1 MVQKYPGLIVKGR
14 AFYFRVGVP
23 RKYWT
28 LAKCKEICYTLDT
41 SDYKLAV
48 ARWRTEIAHLQT
60 FMDVFEDI
68 IMKINKENKVILDE
82 NDVDKILLARL
93 SQIQYFLEEN
103 AENIVEGKKTIEDI
117 KLPTEQRKELMVQ
130 MILDYL
136 RSLVENSQAN
146 ITLRTTYTK
155 LKEKEIEL
163 GLEDKAKDGYEWFK
177 SFGSH
182 VSALERYAEKSIK
195 AIKKDKP
202 YNPSNPKVKTLL
214 KSYDNMKTTE
224 RLTKSMTKTHWEKFF
239 KKYAQ
244 NKKNLKGIPDERI
257 RTMYLSIKL
266 AFLIMRRE
274 YIEEITKQD
283 CRKLSEKIYQ
293 VPKKWHTE
301 IEKGKTIKEILTKS
315 ENKALGKQ
323 TIKGYL
329 NVFTNFMRYAV
340 REDIIEN
347 NMNDYIDKP
356 IKIEKEARNPFDNSE
371 LHKIF
376 NPKTYPSPKMRN
388 NQAKFW
394 VPIIALYHGCR
405 LNEICQLDVTDI
417 VSKKGIPCISIHGN
431 DKDKSVKNKTS
442 ERIIPI
448 HPQIIE
454 LGFLR
459 YVEFQ
464 RKNKAKK
471 LFSELTQIERGRYSN
486 SVQHWFGRY
495 LDKIDITGSDKVF
508 HSFRHTFETKA
519 VEVRIPAEYQ
529 NALCGWAD
537 RGIGQRLYGKTK
549 DIKVML
555 EELSK
560 ISYPLSKELKEFKT
574 LIQESFYCRK

>member
-1 MVQKYPGLIVKGR
+1 MVQRYPGLIVKGR
-14 AFYFRVGVP
+14 AFYFRVGLP

-28 LAKCKEICYTLDT
+28 IAKCKEIGYSLDT
-41 SDYKLAV
+41 SDYKTAV

-68 IMKINKENKVILDE
+68 IMKINKENKVVLDE

-117 KLPTEQRKELMVQ
+117 KLPTEQRKKLMVQ

-177 SFGSH
+177 SFGNH
-182 VSALERYAEKSIK
+182 VSALERYAEKSIN
-195 AIKKDKP
+195 AIKQDKP

-214 KSYDNMKTTE
+214 KSYDEMKTTE

-239 KKYAQ
+239 KKYALY
-244 NKKNLKGIPDERI
+244 KKNIKGNTDYLLER
-257 RTMYLSIKL
+257 TFLSVKIC
-266 AFLIMRRE
+266 FLLMNRL
-274 YIEEITKQD
+274 YIEEITRQD
-283 CRKLSEKIYQ
+283 CRKLCEKIYQ
-293 VPKKWHTE
+293 VPRRWNVAITQGKSIQNILTTSERK
-301 IEKGKTIKEILTKS
+301 ILSKKTIKGILVSFK
-315 ENKALGKQ
+315 E
-323 TIKGYL
+323 YL
-329 NVFTNFMRYAV
+329 RYAV
-340 REDIIEN
+340 KEEIIDN
-347 NMNDYIDKP
+347 NLNEFIDLPSKL
-356 IKIEKEARNPFDNSE
+356 EGTARTPFDNKE

-376 NPKTYPSPKMRN
+376 NPKTYPNPQMRN
-388 NQAKFW
+388 KQAKFW
-394 VPIIALYHGCR
+394 VPLIALYHGCR
-405 LNEICQLDVTDI
+405 LNEICQLNTEDI
-417 VSKKGIPCISIHGN
+417 VSKNGVACISINANGD
-431 DKDKSVKNKTS
+431 DKTLKNKTS

-448 HPQIIE
+448 HPVLLD

-459 YVEFQ
+459 YVNFQ
-464 RKNKAKK
+464 RKSKKKK
-471 LFSELTQIERGRYSN
+471 LFSELTQIDRGRYSRT
-486 SVQHWFGRY
+486 VQAWFARY
-495 LDKIDITGSDKVF
+495 LDELDITDTSKVF

-529 NALCGWAD
+529 NALGGWSD
-537 RGIGQRLYGKTK
+537 YGIGQRVYGKTK

-555 EELSK
+555 AELSK
-560 ISYPLSKELKEFKT
+560 ISYPLSKELKEFKEM
-574 LIQESFYCRK
+574 ISNSFYCRE